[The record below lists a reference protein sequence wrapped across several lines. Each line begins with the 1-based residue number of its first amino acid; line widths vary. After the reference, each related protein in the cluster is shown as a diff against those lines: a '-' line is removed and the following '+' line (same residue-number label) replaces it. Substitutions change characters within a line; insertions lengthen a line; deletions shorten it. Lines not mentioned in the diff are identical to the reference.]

1 MSFAAIGGGIGLATK
16 LLGGGKSQRNLTP
29 QEKFEQ
35 RGFTDT
41 FFRKLK
47 KYQKGQPEQYG
58 SQFMITLRAYDER
71 NGTITRFGQGSQPV
85 TTKSNRSVPSRN
97 ERSSVTSSSVA
108 RIDTD
113 RPDKSKIL
121 GLPVGW
127 VIGLAG
133 IVLTVIITLF
143 TGRKKRRKR

>member
-1 MSFAAIGGGIGLATK
+1 MSIAAIGGGITLASK
-16 LLGGGKSQRNLTP
+16 LLGGGRSQRNLTP

-47 KYQKGQPEQYG
+47 KYQKGQPDQYG

-71 NGTITRFGQGSQPV
+71 NGTITRFGEGSQPV
-85 TTKSNRSVPSRN
+85 TTKSNRSVRKQRIST
-97 ERSSVTSSSVA
+97 ESSVA
-108 RIDTD
+108 RIDPD
-113 RPDKSKIL
+113 RPDKSKIF

-127 VIGLAG
+127 VIGIAG
-133 IVLTVIITLF
+133 ILITLF
-143 TGRKKRRKR
+143 LTVFKKRRRRR